1 MQKHDHK
8 TFKRTVFAAAAVLL
22 LSGCSVT
29 APNQL
34 SSDDMLRLANL
45 DQMQMFGRQEPV
57 TAAITMDEAVARAL
71 KYNLE
76 HRLSMMERAI
86 SENMR
91 DVKSMDLLP
100 KVTAS
105 AGYRDR
111 SNELASSSE
120 SLATGQQSLVPSKSS
135 ERDGRTADLE
145 MSWNILDFGLSY
157 YEAKAAGNKALA
169 AEERRRRVVADIA
182 RQTRAAWLAAA
193 SAEELRDEVAGA
205 LRDANAALAQSREA
219 GNRRLVK
226 PLDALRY
233 QRDLLNLVKQLETLE
248 TELVKAKSKL
258 AQLMNLQPGTPF
270 RLAKR
275 TGGYATPAVPYRLS
289 DLEVLAMTRRPEL
302 REESYLAR
310 NAVLET
316 KMSLLKLFPNVKL
329 FAGINYDDNKYL
341 VNSHWADVGT
351 QVSRN
356 LMSLFSV
363 PGILKGNELKKEN
376 APLRRQAIRMT
387 VLSQLHVA
395 WNQRFL
401 AEKAFKRANEI
412 ASVQTKIDTQVVN
425 AVRSHAE
432 TRLEAVRTRVETL
445 LAKRARDLSYA
456 ELLNAQDAI
465 YQASGFDTV
474 PDSVK
479 DDSLGGITDAIA
491 AQNRAIRDGALLN
504 AIYGSQALKNG
515 EGDFKNQSESYQL
528 KPTASKSEDPVTP
541 AAVRRVAGTPW
552 ESLGS
557 LRGGASK

>member
-351 QVSRN
+351 QVSWN

-363 PGILKGNELKKEN
+363 PGILKGNELKKEI

>member
-1 MQKHDHK
+1 MLKHDHK

-91 DVKSMDLLP
+91 DVKSMELLP

-275 TGGYATPAVPYRLS
+275 TGGYAIPAVPYRLS

-341 VNSHWADVGT
+341 VNSRWADVGT
-351 QVSRN
+351 QVSWN

-363 PGILKGNELKKEN
+363 PGILKGNELKKEI

-412 ASVQTKIDTQVVN
+412 ATVQTKIDTQVVN

-504 AIYGSQALKNG
+504 AIYGSQALKGG

-528 KPTASKSEDPVTP
+528 KPTASKSDDPVMP

>member
-91 DVKSMDLLP
+91 DVKSMELLP

-275 TGGYATPAVPYRLS
+275 PGGYAIPAVPYRLS

-316 KMSLLKLFPNVKL
+316 KISLLKLFPNVKL

-341 VNSHWADVGT
+341 VNSRWADVGT
-351 QVSRN
+351 QVSWN

-363 PGILKGNELKKEN
+363 PGILKGNELKKEI

-412 ASVQTKIDTQVVN
+412 ATVQTKIDTQVVN

-504 AIYGSQALKNG
+504 AIYGSQALKGG

-528 KPTASKSEDPVTP
+528 KPTASKSDDPVMP

>member
-248 TELVKAKSKL
+248 TELVKSKSKL

-351 QVSRN
+351 QVSWN

-363 PGILKGNELKKEN
+363 PGILKGNELKKEI

>member
-258 AQLMNLQPGTPF
+258 AQLMILQPGTPF

-351 QVSRN
+351 QVSWN

-363 PGILKGNELKKEN
+363 PGILKGNELKKEI